1 MGVRIILKWILE
13 RWHMVVWTGLIWLRI
28 GSRGGLFWFSEVRQ
42 LGNPACLHHWPISKE
57 VLMNRLTP
65 RQPMADELQNIWKE
79 AALAIKLIC
88 RRLSGQTEANANDL
102 SEDVL
107 SPSRASKRECTAVAE
122 NPTDA
127 VRIYSSSLYHF
138 SPWP

>member
-1 MGVRIILKWILE
+1 MK
-13 RWHMVVWTGLIWLRI
+13 
-28 GSRGGLFWFSEVRQ
+28 
-42 LGNPACLHHWPISKE
+42 
-57 VLMNRLTP
+57 RLTP
-65 RQPMADELQNIWKE
+65 RQPMGDELQNIWKQ
-79 AALAIKLIC
+79 AAVPIKLLC
-88 RRLSGQTEANANDL
+88 RPLSGQTEANANDL

-127 VRIYSSSLYHF
+127 VRIYSISLHHF